1 MRRLV
6 LVVAVALACGC
17 LSSLP
22 VYRGPGSSV
31 TSPVG
36 LQQRGVASYYGEA
49 FQGRMTANGEVFD
62 MNALTCAHRTLPFGT
77 IVEVTNLDNGNRV
90 TVRVN
95 DRGPY
100 VSGRIIDLTRRAAR
114 ELDMIDSG
122 IAEVMLTIRG
132 RR

>member
-1 MRRLV
+1 MV
-6 LVVAVALACGC
+6 MACGC

-22 VYRGPGSSV
+22 VYKGPGTSV

-36 LQQRGVASYYGEA
+36 LRQRGVASYYGEA
-49 FQGRMTANGEVFD
+49 FHGRKTANGEVFD
-62 MNALTCAHRTLPFGT
+62 MHALTCAHRTLPFGT
-77 IVEVTNLDNGNRV
+77 MVEVTNLDNGNRV

-100 VSGRIIDLTRRAAR
+100 VSGRIIDLTVKAAR
-114 ELDMIDSG
+114 ELGMIDSG
-122 IAEVMLTIRG
+122 IAKVMLTIRG